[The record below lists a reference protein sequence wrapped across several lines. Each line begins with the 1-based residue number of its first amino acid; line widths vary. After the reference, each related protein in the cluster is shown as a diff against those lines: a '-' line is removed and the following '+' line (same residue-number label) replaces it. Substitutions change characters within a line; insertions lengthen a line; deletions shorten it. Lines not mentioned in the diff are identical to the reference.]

1 MGVNFNTDYSTLFS
15 SMAGNKSS
23 NLNSLFG
30 NANDSFGFSIT
41 DYASIKNGSYGKL
54 TKAYYSTAQSEK
66 TVQTKANKEYNEK
79 LSNVKSGAEDLKDA
93 VKSLESALKGNSTDK
108 IVSAAKDFASAY
120 NDLVS
125 SVDKAEV
132 KTITKSAQN
141 MVNEIGSNLRLLDSA
156 GFSLDEK
163 GVMSVD
169 EEKVKKNPSSLK
181 TLFNSAGSL
190 GDHIA
195 AKATSIFNSAKG
207 KMNSQNT
214 YTAKAAYSPNV
225 NTGVSYDSI
234 T

>member
-108 IVSAAKDFASAY
+108 IVSAAKDFAS
-120 NDLVS
+120 
-125 SVDKAEV
+125 
-132 KTITKSAQN
+132 
-141 MVNEIGSNLRLLDSA
+141 
-156 GFSLDEK
+156 
-163 GVMSVD
+163 
-169 EEKVKKNPSSLK
+169 
-181 TLFNSAGSL
+181 
-190 GDHIA
+190 
-195 AKATSIFNSAKG
+195 
-207 KMNSQNT
+207 
-214 YTAKAAYSPNV
+214 
-225 NTGVSYDSI
+225 
-234 T
+234 